1 MNIKGVNIQLK
12 CMLSKNKTTKS
23 KTCHSFHQQG
33 KKAFLVH
40 LYFRIEQRTNDT
52 IMRLVAVD
60 EWDGGWV
67 GHFFTTQEF
76 VQVSIDEFKVPTAM
90 MEE

>member
-1 MNIKGVNIQLK
+1 
-12 CMLSKNKTTKS
+12 
-23 KTCHSFHQQG
+23 
-33 KKAFLVH
+33 
-40 LYFRIEQRTNDT
+40 
-52 IMRLVAVD
+52 MRLVAVD

-76 VQVSIDEFKVPTAM
+76 VQVSIDEYKVPTAM